1 MKRAVLPVYYYLE
14 HFMEMLSFVE
24 TTYRAILG
32 TEHYRFIEEFR
43 TLSKDEQCIFVRIG
57 QPAKQDLRPLILRY
71 AEIAHIEHVLQAL
84 TERGFLRRLHAEDYG
99 AWLSVLR
106 KDQLI
111 AIARAAQNAE
121 ARASWSKPKL
131 IEHFVE
137 RLDFDIALR
146 HGEAGHYVVL
156 ADTKPVEFLL
166 YLYFGKTR
174 EDLKSFALRDLGIVR

>member
-1 MKRAVLPVYYYLE
+1 MEGADWMKLPVLPVYYYLE
-14 HFMEMLSFVE
+14 HFTEMLSFVE

-32 TEHYRFIEEFR
+32 TEHHSFIGEFR
-43 TLSKDEQCIFVRIG
+43 SLTNDEQCIFVRMVNRRSRIF
-57 QPAKQDLRPLILRY
+57 ARSSLSY

-84 TERGFLRRLHAEDYG
+84 TERGFLRSLHAEDYG

-106 KDQLI
+106 KDQLV

-121 ARASWSKPKL
+121 ARSSWSKPKL
-131 IEHFVE
+131 IGHFVDK
-137 RLDFDIALR
+137 LDFDIAVR

-156 ADTKPVEFLL
+156 ADIKPVEFLL

-174 EDLKSFALRDLGIVR
+174 EDLKS